1 MKSETHFL
9 QQLTRR
15 RRQSCSSVGG
25 KTSECKYAR
34 NDLQEVGKN
43 AEVIKFHL
51 LRIGSGAN
59 GDDSIHPLCGARVV
73 FVQLL
78 TDQLRK
84 REASC
89 FESTPKALGEGIS
102 RCNFP
107 QVELVVK

>member
-1 MKSETHFL
+1 M
-9 QQLTRR
+9 
-15 RRQSCSSVGG
+15 
-25 KTSECKYAR
+25 
-34 NDLQEVGKN
+34 QEVGKN

-89 FESTPKALGEGIS
+89 FESTPKALGEGIA

-107 QVELVVK
+107 QVEMMVK